1 MATEKRQRQN
11 ANRQVKVEQQRKVA
25 KQQSVKKKAM
35 YLGSIGVIFFGGL
48 FLVYLFGRGDGDA
61 IDTAGTTPLTLG
73 STSDDSTPDDSTPD
87 DSTPDDNTPDD
98 NTTSTTAPGTDP
110 AGLPSAVSA
119 PAPGAEIT
127 GETPCP
133 ADDGSAERSTLFENA
148 PPMCIDDAKAYTA
161 EVTTNL
167 GSFTIELDAAAAPET
182 VNNFV
187 VLARYHFYD
196 GAAFHRIIPGFV
208 IQGGDAVGDPL
219 GTGDPG
225 YSFDDELPTDD
236 YEIGSLAMANSG
248 PNTNGSQFFVITGE
262 QGASLPASYSLF
274 GKVTAGMDTV
284 QAIEAVPTNSSD
296 SPTEPV
302 VIESVTITES

>member
-1 MATEKRQRQN
+1 M
-11 ANRQVKVEQQRKVA
+11 KVEQQRKVA

-48 FLVYLFGRGDGDA
+48 FLVYLLGRGGDDA
-61 IDTAGTTPLTLG
+61 TDAASTSSLTLG
-73 STSDDSTPDDSTPD
+73 TTPDDSTPD
-87 DSTPDDNTPDD
+87 DD
-98 NTTSTTAPGTDP
+98 TTSTTAPGTDP

-133 ADDGSAERSTLFENA
+133 AEDGSAERTTSFENA
-148 PPMCIDDAKAYTA
+148 PPMCIDDAKSYTA

-167 GSFTIELDAAAAPET
+167 GSFTIELDADAAPQT

-187 VLARYHFYD
+187 VLARYHYYD

-219 GTGDPG
+219 GSGDPG
-225 YSFDDELPTDD
+225 YSFDDELPADGA
-236 YEIGSLAMANSG
+236 YEMGSLAMANSG

-262 QGASLPASYSLF
+262 QGIALPASYSLF
-274 GKVTAGMDTV
+274 GKVTAGLETV
-284 QAIEAVPTNSSD
+284 QAIEAVPTNSDD
-296 SPTEPV
+296 SPTEAV

>member
-11 ANRQVKVEQQRKVA
+11 ANRQVKIEQQRKVA

-61 IDTAGTTPLTLG
+61 IDTASTSPLTLG
-73 STSDDSTPDDSTPD
+73 T
-87 DSTPDDNTPDD
+87 
-98 NTTSTTAPGTDP
+98 TTSTTATSTT
-110 AGLPSAVSA
+110 AGADSGGLASAVSA
-119 PAPGAEIT
+119 PAPGASIT

-133 ADDGSAERSTLFENA
+133 ADDGSAERTTSFENA

-219 GTGDPG
+219 GVGDPG
-225 YSFDDELPTDD
+225 YSFDDELPTEGA

-274 GKVTAGMDTV
+274 GKVTAGMDAV
-284 QAIEAVPTNSSD
+284 QAIEEVPTNSSD